1 MNRFNLNTEER
12 NRILNLHES
21 IREKTIKKIISE
33 AGPYE
38 DGEIPVPTTGT
49 TVPTTG
55 TTATPGTPAG
65 PGLSGFNADSDGDG
79 APDYLQAQNP
89 QDKSALTPATP
100 GKTNYSAKDIQTWL
114 NTNKQSGLVVDG
126 KIGPKTIAA
135 IIAALGVTTNVAPV
149 GAPVGAPVVAKTNN
163 SSSQT
168 SGGGDPSTDA

>member
-1 MNRFNLNTEER
+1 MNRFKLNTEER

-21 IREKTIKKIISE
+21 VREKTIKKIILE

-38 DGEIPVPTTGT
+38 DGEIPVPTTST
-49 TVPTTG
+49 TVPTTV
-55 TTATPGTPAG
+55 TTANTVT
-65 PGLSGFNADSDGDG
+65 
-79 APDYLQAQNP
+79 
-89 QDKSALTPATP
+89 K
-100 GKTNYSAKDIQTWL
+100 NYSVKDIQTWL

-149 GAPVGAPVVAKTNN
+149 GAPVGAPVAATNN

-168 SGGGDPSTDA
+168 SGGGDPSLDA

>member
-1 MNRFNLNTEER
+1 MNRFKLNTEER

-21 IREKTIKKIISE
+21 VREKTIKKIILE

-49 TVPTTG
+49 TVPTTA
-55 TTATPGTPAG
+55 TTANTVTPAG

-79 APDYLQAQNP
+79 APDYLQAKNP
-89 QDKSALTPATP
+89 QDKSALTTANTVT
-100 GKTNYSAKDIQTWL
+100 KNYSAKDIQTWL

-135 IIAALGVTTNVAPV
+135 IIAALGITTNVAPV
-149 GAPVGAPVVAKTNN
+149 GAPVGAPVAATNN

-168 SGGGDPSTDA
+168 SGGGDPSLDA